1 MNKRCKKKKNL
12 NTLEKYKKTTTP
24 KQCIAL
30 IQPSLNL
37 SLCLEEKYK
46 NMHAIKLKILE
57 VKEVHP
63 LLRRI

>member
-1 MNKRCKKKKNL
+1 MNKRCKKNSQNPGKIQ
-12 NTLEKYKKTTTP
+12 KKTNP

-37 SLCLEEKYK
+37 SLCLEKKYK

-57 VKEVHP
+57 VKVVHP

>member
-1 MNKRCKKKKNL
+1 MQKKSQHPGKIQKKN
-12 NTLEKYKKTTTP
+12 KKP

-30 IQPSLNL
+30 TQPSLNL
-37 SLCLEEKYK
+37 SLCLEKKYK
-46 NMHAIKLKILE
+46 YMHAIKLKILE

>member
-1 MNKRCKKKKNL
+1 MNKRCKKKSQHPGKIH
-12 NTLEKYKKTTTP
+12 KKPP

-57 VKEVHP
+57 VKVVHP

>member
-1 MNKRCKKKKNL
+1 MNKRCKKKSQHPGKIQ
-12 NTLEKYKKTTTP
+12 KKT

-37 SLCLEEKYK
+37 SLFLEKKYK
-46 NMHAIKLKILE
+46 YMHAIKLKILE
-57 VKEVHP
+57 VKVVHP

>member
-1 MNKRCKKKKNL
+1 MNKRCKKKISTPWKN
-12 NTLEKYKKTTTP
+12 TKKNP

-57 VKEVHP
+57 VKVVHP

>member
-1 MNKRCKKKKNL
+1 MNKRCKKKSQHPGKIQKKN
-12 NTLEKYKKTTTP
+12 P

-37 SLCLEEKYK
+37 SLCLEKKYK
-46 NMHAIKLKILE
+46 YMHAIKLKILE
-57 VKEVHP
+57 VKVVHP

>member
-1 MNKRCKKKKNL
+1 MNKRCKKKSQHPGKIQ
-12 NTLEKYKKTTTP
+12 KKKP

-57 VKEVHP
+57 VKVVHP

>member
-1 MNKRCKKKKNL
+1 MNKRCKKKSQHPGKIQ
-12 NTLEKYKKTTTP
+12 KKKTTP

-57 VKEVHP
+57 VKVVHP

>member
-1 MNKRCKKKKNL
+1 MNKRCKKKSQHPGKIQKKKN
-12 NTLEKYKKTTTP
+12 P

-37 SLCLEEKYK
+37 SLFLEKKYK
-46 NMHAIKLKILE
+46 YMHAIKLKILE
-57 VKEVHP
+57 VKVVHP